1 LEPGSTTDAKDRR
14 REEHS
19 LSMGTL
25 EPSAVVGLSVGRV
38 DGGLLG
44 HERFRRLNAA
54 LRVLADEL
62 AGALRE
68 AAVLRVENRELEAR
82 LQLIGRA

>member
-1 LEPGSTTDAKDRR
+1 
-14 REEHS
+14 
-19 LSMGTL
+19 
-25 EPSAVVGLSVGRV
+25 VV
-38 DGGLLG
+38 GGLLW